1 MKILLVEDDVLLSTA
16 LFELLSAN
24 CYTIDIASNGQAG
37 LELALST
44 EYELI
49 LLDWLI
55 PKLDGISLCRQLR
68 SQGYRK
74 SILLLTGKNSN
85 ADIVAGLDTGADDY
99 VIKPFNPEALLSQ
112 NSLFMTTQ

>member
-1 MKILLVEDDVLLSTA
+1 MTA
-16 LFELLSAN
+16 NGYS
-24 CYTIDIASNGQAG
+24 IDLASNGQTG
-37 LELALST
+37 LELAIST

-85 ADIVAGLDTGADDY
+85 ADIVAGLDAGAD
-99 VIKPFNPEALLSQ
+99 VSG
-112 NSLFMTTQ
+112 